1 MWQDLKEE
9 SSAFAHCC
17 CLLQISLKSSA
28 DDISEKVANAIY
40 AFLDM
45 HTLLANYGLFC
56 LADMLLSSIF
66 MIELGNF
73 HPNPSSF
80 STPSFGY
87 ASWGGCPD
95 I

>member
-1 MWQDLKEE
+1 MHLLIAV
-9 SSAFAHCC
+9 AFFRFH
-17 CLLQISLKSSA
+17 LNHPLMIL
-28 DDISEKVANAIY
+28 SEKVANAIY